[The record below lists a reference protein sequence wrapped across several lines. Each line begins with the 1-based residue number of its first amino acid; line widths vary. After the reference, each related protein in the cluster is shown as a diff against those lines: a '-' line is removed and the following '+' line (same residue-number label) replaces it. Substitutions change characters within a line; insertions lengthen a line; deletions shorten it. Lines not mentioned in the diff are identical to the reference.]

1 MTNPDGGYSLLL
13 LNGGIGSRVG
23 ADQPKQ
29 LLKVRGIPIL
39 VYSLV
44 AADRT
49 PEITEIVLNYP
60 EGWKETVE
68 SIVTDYAI
76 QTPVAYVP
84 AGATRHESV
93 AAMLPVATN
102 DSVVIHESAR
112 PLVSAED
119 FSALVAAEAENV
131 SFMLEIPFTVAP
143 VDPERKTVTGSLDRS
158 KLRNVQLPQKFLK
171 RDLEAAHDYARENE
185 LIFTEDATLVA
196 ESGRHVEFIDGADEN
211 FKVTTPVDVRLAT
224 FLMQETEVDDE

>member
-13 LNGGIGSRVG
+13 LNGGIGTRVG

-60 EGWKETVE
+60 DGWKETVE
-68 SIVTDYAI
+68 SIVSDYAI
-76 QTPVAYVP
+76 KTPVAYVP
-84 AGATRHESV
+84 AGHTRHESV
-93 AAMLPVATN
+93 ATMLPAATKEW
-102 DSVVIHESAR
+102 VIIHESAR
-112 PLVSAED
+112 PLVTAED
-119 FSALVAAEAENV
+119 FAKLVAAEADNV
-131 SFMLEIPFTVAP
+131 AFMLEIPFTVAP
-143 VDPERKTVTGSLDRS
+143 VDPDSKTVTGSLDRS
-158 KLRNVQLPQKFLK
+158 KLRNVQLPQKFRK
-171 RDLEAAHDYARENE
+171 RELEAAHQYARENN

-196 ESGRHVEFIDGADEN
+196 ESGTHVEFIDGSPEN
-211 FKVTTPVDVRLAT
+211 FKVTTPIDVRLAAYI
-224 FLMQETEVDDE
+224 LREAGLDEE